1 MMERIKI
8 FVYKFYKP
16 LVILAIILCLN
27 YADGFLIDL
36 LLPLF
41 QDLLPEL
48 AALILTL
55 LITVM
60 LSLLTAIPVY
70 IGAVKCRRKIF
81 PNQQDVSHSKTLK
94 INTAASAVRTDVQP
108 LNVCHCTKGYSTDFS
123 GMMKYDLNGERF
135 TVSVGVTKHANG
147 YGLIRI
153 DAGVTGHFK
162 TCAFRINYCPRCGGR
177 LSDLN
182 SADDQLLQKNNL

>member
-1 MMERIKI
+1 MMEQIKI

-60 LSLLTAIPVY
+60 LSLLIAIPVY
-70 IGAVKCRRKIF
+70 IGAVKCRQRLF
-81 PNQQDVSHSKTLK
+81 PNKLHVSHSKTAR
-94 INTAASAVRTDVQP
+94 INPEISAAHTDVRP
-108 LNVCHCTKGYSTDFS
+108 FKVCHCTEGYATDFS
-123 GMMKYDLNGERF
+123 GMMKYDLNGETF
-135 TVSVGVTKHANG
+135 TISAGVAKHANG

-162 TCAFRINYCPRCGGR
+162 TFAFRINYCPRCGGC
-177 LSDLN
+177 LSDVN
-182 SADDQLLQKNNL
+182 SGK